1 MAPGKPDRSWHH
13 RVDALVA
20 GGPAAPY
27 HREAPSASHHR
38 AAPSLDFLKSLK
50 SITVADVK
58 ADRALRESLRR
69 LRASV
74 LEAHPATGDSE
85 FRATRPPPSP
95 PPSVAFRQAAEVK
108 RAITPK
114 LVSHDPVLR
123 QQLINLRNHV
133 KRCDR
138 RPNAKESTFSILGE
152 IPAWQRVPHAGP
164 RAAGAGQIASIG
176 NGWLGPH
183 RLMPSYRRPRGPAN
197 I

>member
-1 MAPGKPDRSWHH
+1 MGVPSVFHHQPYIDLFKVEVFENQQNDEGEPRKGHQADSRERMAPGKPDRSWHH

-85 FRATRPPPSP
+85 FRATRPPPLI
-95 PPSVAFRQAAEVK
+95 FER
-108 RAITPK
+108 
-114 LVSHDPVLR
+114 VL
-123 QQLINLRNHV
+123 
-133 KRCDR
+133 
-138 RPNAKESTFSILGE
+138 S
-152 IPAWQRVPHAGP
+152 
-164 RAAGAGQIASIG
+164 
-176 NGWLGPH
+176 
-183 RLMPSYRRPRGPAN
+183 
-197 I
+197 